1 MLARLYKGRNCAGYV
16 DEYSLYFRYPNW
28 LRKEQRG
35 AAGCYLG
42 CSVASDGTMIRCN
55 WGEVEIFSDANLGKK
70 VDISTMPM
78 PFRREVERME
88 ALYNE
93 ALKTRNFDRWNVEA

>member
-16 DEYSLYFRYPNW
+16 DEYSLYFRYPKW
-28 LRKEQRG
+28 LRKEQNG

-42 CSVASDGTMIRCN
+42 CSVSRYGTMIRCN

-70 VDISTMPM
+70 VNIATMPM
-78 PFRREVERME
+78 PFRREIERME

-93 ALKTRNFDRWNVEA
+93 ALKTRNFDRWNKEA

>member
-1 MLARLYKGRNCAGYV
+1 
-16 DEYSLYFRYPNW
+16 
-28 LRKEQRG
+28 
-35 AAGCYLG
+35 
-42 CSVASDGTMIRCN
+42 MIRCN
-55 WGEVEIFSDANLGKK
+55 WGEVDIFSDANLGKK